1 MKVFIDAGHGG
12 NDPGAIGCNLYEK
25 DITLTIS
32 KRVQHHLQRH
42 GVTVIMSRTGDTTV
56 SLSQRSS
63 LANSNNVDA
72 SISIH
77 CNAFNGTA
85 KGVETYS
92 YGTGANEIRLANCV
106 HNSVISNKL
115 YTLNRGV
122 KQENLHMVREPQ
134 MAAILIETAFIDN
147 SQDAD
152 LLKNRQEDFAIAIA
166 KGILNYLGVSWK
178 NETSTPT
185 TSTNSDKT
193 LYIVSAGAFSS
204 KANAENLVNKMKEK
218 GYNCCIHVC
227 K

>member
-1 MKVFIDAGHGG
+1 
-12 NDPGAIGCNLYEK
+12 
-25 DITLTIS
+25 
-32 KRVQHHLQRH
+32 
-42 GVTVIMSRTGDTTV
+42 
-56 SLSQRSS
+56 
-63 LANSNNVDA
+63 
-72 SISIH
+72 
-77 CNAFNGTA
+77 
-85 KGVETYS
+85 
-92 YGTGANEIRLANCV
+92 
-106 HNSVISNKL
+106 
-115 YTLNRGV
+115 
-122 KQENLHMVREPQ
+122 MVREPQ

-147 SQDAD
+147 YEDAS

>member
-42 GVTVIMSRTGDTTV
+42 GVTVIMSRTGDATV

-92 YGTGANEIRLANCV
+92 YGTGVNEIRLANCV

-122 KQENLHMVREPQ
+122 KQANLHMVREPQ

-147 SQDAD
+147 YEDAS

-193 LYIVSAGAFSS
+193 LYIVSAGTFSS

-218 GYNCCIHVC
+218 GYNCYIHVC

>member
-1 MKVFIDAGHGG
+1 
-12 NDPGAIGCNLYEK
+12 
-25 DITLTIS
+25 
-32 KRVQHHLQRH
+32 
-42 GVTVIMSRTGDTTV
+42 MSRTGDTTV

-92 YGTGANEIRLANCV
+92 YGTGVNEIRLANCV
-106 HNSVISNKL
+106 HNSIISNNL
-115 YTLNRGV
+115 CTLNRGV